1 MLFLLLGAMLSG
13 SSRNSIARI
22 SGLVSLGSYR
32 IQQLLQPLLM
42 TTRLLLLLKHLRL
55 CSIALLLTRYRMRL
69 SVVVLDRARSLRAS
83 PLARW
88 SSKTSGKP
96 LASSRPAVTA
106 KSLAVNKLLLVG
118 RKLKRFFPTLGNF
131 VAKV

>member
-1 MLFLLLGAMLSG
+1 
-13 SSRNSIARI
+13 
-22 SGLVSLGSYR
+22 
-32 IQQLLQPLLM
+32 
-42 TTRLLLLLKHLRL
+42 
-55 CSIALLLTRYRMRL
+55 MRL